1 MLALQGTE
9 SFSPQKKIRQRM
21 QVVQV
26 IKLNSCGKKHKANMS
41 LSRVNFDWGEE
52 LVVSGVS
59 KMEKM
64 RLKKGKLDLL

>member
-1 MLALQGTE
+1 
-9 SFSPQKKIRQRM
+9 M

-26 IKLNSCGKKHKANMS
+26 IKLNSCGKKYKANMS
-41 LSRVNFDWGEE
+41 LSRVNFGWEEE